1 MSLQVV
7 TTMRAAGGHLGSATR
22 KISVQRTGGRHKFS
36 RSGPIRA
43 SALPG
48 FSPSDPR
55 SRSRGIVPHVASKPP
70 PFLAPEA
77 SEPAQGQAETPGPV
91 YSTVVQRNLA
101 LEIVRVTEAA
111 ALAAG
116 IWQGKGDKNAADQAA
131 VDQMRKVLNT
141 IKMDGTIVIREGEKD
156 EAPMLYCGERVGDGS
171 SPSVDIAVDPLDG
184 TTLTANGREGAIAV
198 IAVAEKGALFDPGP
212 CMYMEK
218 LAVGPEVLP
227 HSVSLSYPVLRNL
240 QAVAEAKRKSVSE
253 VTVIILDRPRH
264 QDLIQEVRNAGA
276 RIKLI
281 SDGDVAAAIEVA
293 RPDTSVDI
301 MLGTGGTPEGVITA
315 AAMKCMGGTLQGR
328 LAPRNDE
335 EEKKALEL
343 GYDLSRIL
351 FVEDLCK
358 GDQVFFAATG
368 VTDGNLLKGVRYY
381 GGGASTNSIV
391 MRAESGTVRVME
403 TTHRWSKPSV
413 TNL

>member
-1 MSLQVV
+1 MSHVLGATSSPAGPRLHPEGSRPVSSRRR
-7 TTMRAAGGHLGSATR
+7 TAGRAGPCPRTR
-22 KISVQRTGGRHKFS
+22 ASISPSFS
-36 RSGPIRA
+36 SSGPR
-43 SALPG
+43 G
-48 FSPSDPR
+48 RPSGGMVPR
-55 SRSRGIVPHVASKPP
+55 VASKPP
-70 PFLAPEA
+70 AFLSSDKEDTFSQLSSA
-77 SEPAQGQAETPGPV
+77 TDPGPDF
-91 YSTVVQRNLA
+91 SIVQRNLA
-101 LEIVRVTEAA
+101 LEVVRVTEAA

-116 IWQGKGDKNAADQAA
+116 KWQGKGDKNAADQAA

-141 IKMDGTIVIREGEKD
+141 IKMDGTIVIGEGEKD

-184 TTLTANGREGAIAV
+184 TTLTATGREGAIAV
-198 IAVAEKGALFDPGP
+198 IAIAEKGALFDPGP

-240 QAVAEAKRKSVSE
+240 QAVAEAQRKAVSE
-253 VTVIILDRPRH
+253 VTVVILDRPRH
-264 QDLIQEVRNAGA
+264 ADLIQEVRNAGA

-328 LAPRNDE
+328 LAPRNE
-335 EEKKALEL
+335 EERRTALEL
-343 GYDLSRIL
+343 GYDLDRIL

-358 GDQVFFAATG
+358 GSQVKLA
-368 VTDGNLLKGVRYY
+368 DLEIHY
-381 GGGASTNSIV
+381 G
-391 MRAESGTVRVME
+391 SGMAWPCLFSFTVRH
-403 TTHRWSKPSV
+403 THAV
-413 TNL
+413 TPGVSAHN